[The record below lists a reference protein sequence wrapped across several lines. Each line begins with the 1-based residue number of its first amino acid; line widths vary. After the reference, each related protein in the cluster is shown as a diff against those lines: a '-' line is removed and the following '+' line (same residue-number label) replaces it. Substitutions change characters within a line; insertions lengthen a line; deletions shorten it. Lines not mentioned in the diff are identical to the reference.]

1 VVAPRPQAKVMA
13 PRPTRLEDA
22 ASVTGEFKPAGS
34 PVKPLYEQ
42 INDTNKAVRQLQT
55 MAGLSADK
63 QTLAAPTT
71 AQLANS
77 LKVATKSWKLIEKAV
92 RERSELTLELE
103 TRLARVAQLETK
115 MECVTKLN
123 KALHDRALQAEE
135 RVRAVERRMSE
146 LEAKVMGP
154 QGASHAYHNTVR
166 Y

>member
-1 VVAPRPQAKVMA
+1 MSTKAATTNSRQSQNPEAQRSNATSRTLELVVVPRPQTKVMA
-13 PRPTRLEDA
+13 PRPTKLEDA

-92 RERSELTLELE
+92 TPVSP
-103 TRLARVAQLETK
+103 
-115 MECVTKLN
+115 
-123 KALHDRALQAEE
+123 LQ
-135 RVRAVERRMSE
+135 
-146 LEAKVMGP
+146 
-154 QGASHAYHNTVR
+154 Q
-166 Y
+166 